1 MGDNYREGDLP
12 IDAQGGGEG
21 GVSEAAREQFQEN
34 LRKGQ
39 AAVRQI
45 RKDEAKHKAFD
56 NTLAH
61 FVSQL
66 LQTGGYDQV
75 VLLIAELVNANV
87 PSDFLLAILSLQWEE
102 LAKHAELNGTELLVL
117 SFSSEMIPSSLFERF
132 QNWKERV
139 SFDAQQYAEQVLE
152 TIIQVET
159 WQIHPS
165 LITLAGILMQNVL
178 RDHGTMAELQDTKQV
193 CQIFFEQLTEK
204 LQEYINQK

>member
-12 IDAQGGGEG
+12 LDAQGGEG

-39 AAVRQI
+39 AAVKQI

-87 PSDFLLAILSLQWEE
+87 PSDFLLAVLSLQWEE
-102 LAKHAELNGTELLVL
+102 LAKSIDLNGVELITPAFSLDIIPFSL
-117 SFSSEMIPSSLFERF
+117 SDQF
-132 QNWKERV
+132 QRWKERI

-165 LITLAGILMQNVL
+165 LIALSGILMQNVL
-178 RDHGTMAELQDTKQV
+178 QDHGATAELPDTKQV
-193 CQIFFEQLTEK
+193 CQLFFEQLTEK
-204 LQEYINQK
+204 LQEYLNQK